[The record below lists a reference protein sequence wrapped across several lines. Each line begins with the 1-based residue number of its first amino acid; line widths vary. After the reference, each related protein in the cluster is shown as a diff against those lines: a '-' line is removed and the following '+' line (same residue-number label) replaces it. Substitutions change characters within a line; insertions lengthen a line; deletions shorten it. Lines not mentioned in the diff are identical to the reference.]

1 MRPGPGRRI
10 WDRVASAGTS
20 LQAGGRGAGT
30 IPVPVTQSPCQ
41 EEGWLR
47 QDVRTHGRREDV
59 PCGIWTSSWMDSDS
73 RSEHSSCITVCTLQ
87 KNLSFPVKF
96 TAQGRGTWHASL
108 AEPPSTD
115 LPAQGCVCKAA
126 LPFIYSPKRI
136 SQPKDVAT
144 PLQHPPAGAGSLPRG
159 CPCSEKGSTESNV
172 PPVRTWHAAG
182 CQTSCQQRC

>member
-1 MRPGPGRRI
+1 MRPGPGCRI

-20 LQAGGRGAGT
+20 LQAGGHGAGT
-30 IPVPVTQSPCQ
+30 IPVPVTQNPCQ

-59 PCGIWTSSWMDSDS
+59 PCGIWTSSWMGCDSDS

-126 LPFIYSPKRI
+126 LPFIYSPKRT

-159 CPCSEKGSTESNV
+159 CPCSEKGSTESDV
-172 PPVRTWHAAG
+172 PPVHSWHAAG
-182 CQTSCQQRC
+182 